1 MEDFIKDLG
10 YKALDTRFKRISDRM
25 GHDIRKV
32 YKKFNIDIE
41 PNWYLVFMI
50 LKEHQKLSIAEIA
63 EKLNYAHPSVVVI
76 VKNMKA
82 KEYIITESDQ
92 IDKRKQLISL
102 TQKSI
107 TLLPE
112 LDILWK
118 SCEASIL
125 ELIEKDLAILNYLD
139 NIDLALKTTSFYER
153 FTNEYSKQIV

>member
-32 YKKFNIDIE
+32 YKKFDIDIE

-50 LKEHQKLSIAEIA
+50 LKAHQKLSIAEIA

-76 VKNMKA
+76 IQKMKA
-82 KEYIITESDQ
+82 KGYVITESDR

-102 TQKSI
+102 TEKSMV
-107 TLLPE
+107 LLPKLE
-112 LDILWK
+112 KLWH
-118 SCEASIL
+118 SCENSIL
-125 ELIEKDLAILNYLD
+125 ALLNEDLSILAHLD
-139 NIDLALKTTSFYER
+139 TIDNALKTTSFYER
-153 FTNEYSKQIV
+153 STNEYSKHTL

>member
-25 GHDIRKV
+25 AQDIRKV

-76 VKNMKA
+76 IQKMKA
-82 KEYIITESDQ
+82 KGYVKTESDQ

-102 TQKSI
+102 TEKSVV
-107 TLLPE
+107 LLPKLE
-112 LDILWK
+112 ILWK
-118 SCEASIL
+118 SCDE
-125 ELIEKDLAILNYLD
+125 AILKTIAEDTAILAYLD
-139 NIDLALKTTSFYER
+139 RIDLALKNTSFYER
-153 FTNEYSKQIV
+153 FTTEYSKHTI

>member
-25 GHDIRKV
+25 GQDIRKV
-32 YKKFNIDIE
+32 YKKFDIDVE

-76 VKNMKA
+76 VQKMKA
-82 KEYIITESDQ
+82 KEYVITESNL

-102 TQKSI
+102 TEKSVL
-107 TLLPE
+107 LLPKLE
-112 LDILWK
+112 KLWH
-118 SCEASIL
+118 SCERSI
-125 ELIEKDLAILNYLD
+125 LAILEEDLSILTSLD
-139 NIDLALKTTSFYER
+139 NIDRALKTTSFHER
-153 FTNEYSKQIV
+153 FTTEYSKYKL

>member
-32 YKKFNIDIE
+32 YKKFDIDIE

-50 LKEHQKLSIAEIA
+50 LKAHQKLSIAEIA

-76 VKNMKA
+76 IQKMKA
-82 KEYIITESDQ
+82 KGYVITESDR

-102 TQKSI
+102 TEKSMV
-107 TLLPE
+107 LLPKLE
-112 LDILWK
+112 KLWH
-118 SCEASIL
+118 SCENSIL
-125 ELIEKDLAILNYLD
+125 ALLNEDLSILAHLD
-139 NIDLALKTTSFYER
+139 TIDNALKTTSFYER
-153 FTNEYSKQIV
+153 FTNEYSKHTL